1 MEDSSRNPPICSALR
16 LGGTPMSETPA
27 NPVALTVEQL
37 AAMLG
42 VATAKLEEHIAA
54 GAPTGGDGTV
64 NLVHYV
70 AWLSRRL
77 SRPDDDE
84 GTDTDGD

>member
-1 MEDSSRNPPICSALR
+1 
-16 LGGTPMSETPA
+16 MSETPA

-42 VATAKLEEHIAA
+42 AAEGKVHEHIAA
-54 GAPTGGDGTV
+54 GAPTGADGTV

-70 AWLSRRL
+70 AWLNFQLTGPESG
-77 SRPDDDE
+77 E
-84 GTDTDGD
+84 GASDDGD